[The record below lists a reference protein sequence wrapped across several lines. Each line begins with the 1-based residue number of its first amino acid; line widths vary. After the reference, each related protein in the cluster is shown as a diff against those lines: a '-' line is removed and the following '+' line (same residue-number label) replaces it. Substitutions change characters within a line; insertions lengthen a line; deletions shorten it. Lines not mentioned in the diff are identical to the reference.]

1 MFGCFSESV
10 WGSLWGVGKKGEKID
25 ANMSKI
31 PYYLS
36 AGQELSVYCIDNSE
50 REEAS

>member
-1 MFGCFSESV
+1 MSQC
-10 WGSLWGVGKKGEKID
+10 GEVCGGLAEREKKID
-25 ANMSKI
+25 ANMSKT